1 MKFVKLLILFAVGGF
16 FYYFLELMYNG
27 GHSAWPMVIVGG
39 ICFVLIGLI
48 NELFTWRIPLW
59 LQGII
64 SAVMVTAV
72 EYVSGLILNVWL
84 KLNIWDY
91 SNMPFNLQG
100 QICLYYGV
108 LWIFISLGAVIFDD
122 WLRYWLFD
130 EEKPKYKLF

>member
-16 FYYFLELMYNG
+16 FYYFLEMMYNG
-27 GHSAWPMVIVGG
+27 GYSAWPMVIVGG

-48 NELFTWRIPLW
+48 NELFTFAIPLW

-64 SAVMVTAV
+64 SAIMVTAV

-91 SNMPFNLQG
+91 SDLPFNLHG
-100 QICLYYGV
+100 QVCLYYGI

>member
-1 MKFVKLLILFAVGGF
+1 MKYLKLLILFAIGGF
-16 FYYFLELMYNG
+16 FYYFIERMYI

-39 ICFVLIGLI
+39 TCFVLIGLI
-48 NELFTWRIPLW
+48 NELFTWTIPLW

-64 SAVMVTAV
+64 SSAIVTAV
-72 EYVSGLILNVWL
+72 ELVSGLLLNVWL

-91 SNMPFNLQG
+91 SSLPLNFHG
-100 QICLYYGV
+100 QICLYYGI
-108 LWIFISLGAVIFDD
+108 LWIFISLGAIIFDD